1 MPLDEHFRAMP
12 RYHFHVKND
21 INAVDEHGEDLE
33 NLAVAHQRAVYYAR
47 DLASAA
53 VRNGAL
59 DLRHRIDIADGT
71 GAVLMGVTF
80 ADAIHVTN

>member
-1 MPLDEHFRAMP
+1 MLLDEHFCAMP

-21 INAVDEHGEDLE
+21 INAVDDHGEDLE

-59 DLRHRIDIADGT
+59 DRRHRIDIADGT
-71 GAVLMGVTF
+71 GAVLMG
-80 ADAIHVTN
+80 